1 MSYEIDRTDKI
12 NYGSIV
18 VADQSVNQE
27 TSLDFVG
34 KNYTGYAKSIA
45 ENFLHLLEN
54 FAAASAPSN
63 PIIGQLWYDTNITN
77 NPAQPQLK
85 VWDGTKWVAAGNIT
99 KKTVQPTTGVIGDLW
114 VDTANQ
120 QLYLWS
126 GSSWILVGPQ
136 FSEGAQA
143 GPIVEAIFDT
153 LNISHTVI
161 KFIVSGEVV
170 AIFSKDTFIPK
181 VVIEGFSSIN
191 QGLNIST
198 KDFDGDGVVN
208 NKFWG
213 TADRANKLVV
223 SGYPEGLD
231 ANNFLRGDVAS
242 LTNFGLSVRNNAGL
256 TFGSDLNGVLSTAS
270 GAVVLANKTDGSS
283 IFIKSSTGGSLVD
296 TFTITGSFVGINNI
310 NPVQALD
317 VTGKIK
323 VSNGIIVTD
332 TTESTN
338 LTNGSIVTSGGAA
351 ITKNLRVGGNFF
363 IAGDTSTTNITPVA
377 NNASDIGT
385 NSLRYKRIYANTVG
399 NPDLTTQFIGEFSGA
414 FNGSV
419 TGTAVKLS
427 SATNFSLT
435 GDVSS
440 NTIAFDGDN
449 GGVATFTTTLA
460 SNVIT
465 NKTEVFDSL
474 TTDEL
479 IVHRIGLGLRKLSK
493 TTFLSNVATVP
504 IASIISFAGLT
515 PPQGYLFCDGAEVQI
530 SLYPELYAVIG
541 NTYKGPDPYI
551 GLATF
556 RLPDLRGRFAL
567 GADNMNNG
575 IQVPLAPTG
584 VSFGT
589 TTTDKDGNPS
599 LTANRVTSITADE
612 IGLGNGSQ
620 EKEILVAN
628 LPEHTH
634 DLTGENGTQFYAVT
648 DDVTGSTGISD
659 VDAVGRSVQMANGFS
674 RMLVNAGQ
682 VEAPTVDVPLDV
694 MNPYITINYIIY
706 TGRIV

>member
-1 MSYEIDRTDKI
+1 MFPVT
-12 NYGSIV
+12 
-18 VADQSVNQE
+18 Q
-27 TSLDFVG
+27 
-34 KNYTGYAKSIA
+34 
-45 ENFLHLLEN
+45 LHLME
-54 FAAASAPSN
+54 
-63 PIIGQLWYDTNITN
+63 I
-77 NPAQPQLK
+77 
-85 VWDGTKWVAAGNIT
+85 
-99 KKTVQPTTGVIGDLW
+99 
-114 VDTANQ
+114 
-120 QLYLWS
+120 
-126 GSSWILVGPQ
+126 
-136 FSEGAQA
+136 
-143 GPIVEAIFDT
+143 
-153 LNISHTVI
+153 
-161 KFIVSGEVV
+161 
-170 AIFSKDTFIPK
+170 
-181 VVIEGFSSIN
+181 
-191 QGLNIST
+191 
-198 KDFDGDGVVN
+198 
-208 NKFWG
+208 
-213 TADRANKLVV
+213 
-223 SGYPEGLD
+223 
-231 ANNFLRGDVAS
+231 
-242 LTNFGLSVRNNAGL
+242 
-256 TFGSDLNGVLSTAS
+256 
-270 GAVVLANKTDGSS
+270 
-283 IFIKSSTGGSLVD
+283 
-296 TFTITGSFVGINNI
+296 
-310 NPVQALD
+310 
-317 VTGKIK
+317 
-323 VSNGIIVTD
+323 
-332 TTESTN
+332 
-338 LTNGSIVTSGGAA
+338 
-351 ITKNLRVGGNFF
+351 
-363 IAGDTSTTNITPVA
+363 
-377 NNASDIGT
+377 
-385 NSLRYKRIYANTVG
+385 
-399 NPDLTTQFIGEFSGA
+399 
-414 FNGSV
+414 
-419 TGTAVKLS
+419 TAVL
-427 SATNFSLT
+427 L
-435 GDVSS
+435 
-440 NTIAFDGDN
+440 
-449 GGVATFTTTLA
+449 

-706 TGRIV
+706 TGRII